1 MSAPGPQPPPRRVRV
16 TSPRRDAT
24 LRGPVRPLTADIDER
39 TGLGEVYMAALMR
52 AQLRLGLS
60 VLLATAVLLGGLPL
74 LFLVVPGASD
84 VRVGP
89 VPLPWLALGVL
100 AYPVVVVA
108 ARYYVRHS
116 ERIERDFT
124 DLVARR

>member
-1 MSAPGPQPPPRRVRV
+1 
-16 TSPRRDAT
+16 
-24 LRGPVRPLTADIDER
+24 
-39 TGLGEVYMAALMR
+39 MAALMR

-60 VLLATAVLLGGLPL
+60 VLRATAVLLGGLPL
-74 LFLVVPGASD
+74 LFLVVPGTSD
-84 VRVGP
+84 IRVGP
-89 VPLPWLALGVL
+89 VPLPWLALGVMV
-100 AYPVVVVA
+100 YPVVVMA

>member
-1 MSAPGPQPPPRRVRV
+1 MSGPGPQPPPRRVRV

-84 VRVGP
+84 ARVGP
-89 VPLPWLALGVL
+89 VPLPWLALGVMV
-100 AYPVVVVA
+100 YPVVVVA

-116 ERIERDFT
+116 ERIERDFA

>member
-1 MSAPGPQPPPRRVRV
+1 MSATGPQPPPRRVRV

-24 LRGPVRPLTADIDER
+24 LRGPVRPLTAEIDEQ

-74 LFLVVPGASD
+74 LFLAVPGAS
-84 VRVGP
+84 
-89 VPLPWLALGVL
+89 
-100 AYPVVVVA
+100 
-108 ARYYVRHS
+108 
-116 ERIERDFT
+116 
-124 DLVARR
+124 

>member
-1 MSAPGPQPPPRRVRV
+1 
-16 TSPRRDAT
+16 
-24 LRGPVRPLTADIDER
+24 
-39 TGLGEVYMAALMR
+39 MAALMR

-84 VRVGP
+84 VQVGP
-89 VPLPWLALGVL
+89 VPLPWLALGVMV
-100 AYPVVVVA
+100 YPVVVMA

-116 ERIERDFT
+116 ERIERDFA